1 MRGSAV
7 RVLVAALVVL
17 GLLGLVTIA
26 ATGSTSAG
34 SDESRRAPYFL
45 FDTAVGL
52 ALVAI
57 LAVVALLVYA
67 FAHKTPTHFERT
79 RGDLAAIVAILSFA
93 VLIGTSDVPT
103 WLQSRLSAAEEQREV
118 GAPGENPTYDTGP
131 PDRPAFSWLPL
142 AVIVSLV
149 GIVITARVLAE
160 RRRRAARLR
169 RDEVH
174 EDVVEVLEEALG
186 DIRAEKDPRRAVIAA
201 YAQLERVLA
210 AHGLARVASETQEE
224 YLTRILDQLDVDVR
238 SIRRLTDLFAVAK
251 FSQHLVDAEMREEAI
266 ETFEHLRDELRA
278 SALHHGDMPG
288 TSLAAGPS

>member
-7 RVLVAALVVL
+7 RVLLAALVVL

-26 ATGSTSAG
+26 ATGSTSGG

-52 ALVAI
+52 VLVAI
-57 LAVVALLVYA
+57 LAWVALLVYA

-103 WLQSRLSAAEEQREV
+103 WLQSRLSAAEERDV
-118 GAPGENPTYDTGP
+118 GAPPEIPRYDTAP
-131 PDRPAFSWLPL
+131 ADRPAFSWIPL
-142 AVIVSLV
+142 AVILSLV
-149 GIVITARVLAE
+149 GIVMTATVLAE
-160 RRRRAARLR
+160 RRRRAARLA

-174 EDVVEVLEEALG
+174 EDVAEVLEDALG
-186 DIRAEKDPRRAVIAA
+186 EIRAEKDPRRAVIAA

-224 YLTRILDQLDVDVR
+224 YLSRILDSLDVDVR

-251 FSQHLVDAEMREEAI
+251 FSQHVVDAEMRQEAI
-266 ETFEHLRDELRA
+266 DTFEHLRDELRA
-278 SALHHGDMPG
+278 VALQDGDRRVG
-288 TSLAAGPS
+288 AVSAGPS

>member
-7 RVLVAALVVL
+7 RVLLAGLVVL

-52 ALVAI
+52 VLVAI
-57 LAVVALLVYA
+57 LASVALLVYA

-103 WLQSRLSAAEEQREV
+103 WLQSRLSAAEERDV
-118 GAPGENPTYDTGP
+118 GAPRENPRYDTGP
-131 PDRPAFSWLPL
+131 PDRPSFSWIPL
-142 AVIVSLV
+142 AVILSLV
-149 GIVITARVLAE
+149 GIVMTATVLAE
-160 RRRRAARLR
+160 RRRRAARLA

-174 EDVVEVLEEALG
+174 EDVLEVLEDALG

-210 AHGLARVASETQEE
+210 AHGLARLASETQEE
-224 YLTRILDQLDVDVR
+224 YLSRILDGLDVDVR

-251 FSQHLVDAEMREEAI
+251 FSQHVVDAEMRQEAI
-266 ETFEHLRDELRA
+266 DTFEHLRDELRA
-278 SALHHGDMPG
+278 AALQDGNRRVG
-288 TSLAAGPS
+288 ALSAGPS

>member
-7 RVLVAALVVL
+7 RVLLAALVVL

-26 ATGSTSAG
+26 ATGSTSGG

-57 LAVVALLVYA
+57 LASVAFLVYA
-67 FAHKTPTHFERT
+67 FAHRTPTHFERT

-118 GAPGENPTYDTGP
+118 GAPRENPRYDTGP
-131 PDRPAFSWLPL
+131 ADRPAFSWIPL

-149 GIVITARVLAE
+149 GIVMTATVLAE
-160 RRRRAARLR
+160 RRRRAARLG

-174 EDVVEVLEEALG
+174 EDVLEVLEDVLG

-210 AHGLARVASETQEE
+210 THGLARVASETQEE
-224 YLTRILDQLDVDVR
+224 YLSRILDGLDVDVR
-238 SIRRLTDLFAVAK
+238 SIRRLTELFAVAK
-251 FSQHLVDAEMREEAI
+251 FSQHVVDAEMRQEAI
-266 ETFEHLRDELRA
+266 DTFEHLRDELRA
-278 SALHHGDMPG
+278 AALQHGDRRVG
-288 TSLAAGPS
+288 ALSAGPS